1 MPTLVTLGNLIAG
14 FAAIH
19 YASKPIDSTSL
30 WNWPTLTVAGALI
43 FLGMFFDAIDG
54 EWFVNGLFNYRGEA
68 EVPGDSDGRLTADDY
83 YVLDLVTG
91 FRNEHWTATVFVK
104 NVFDDAE
111 VITKRAAGTD
121 YNDLSIIPPRTT
133 GITLS
138 YRF

>member
-1 MPTLVTLGNLIAG
+1 MDPCNDNSQPPLSADNPFNVCEAKGE
-14 FAAIH
+14 
-19 YASKPIDSTSL
+19 
-30 WNWPTLTVAGALI
+30 VAGGQPDWSMVLQSEYSVPV
-43 FLGMFFDAIDG
+43 DVIDG

-68 EVPGDSDGRLTADDY
+68 EVPGDSAGRLTADDY

-91 FRNEHWTATVFVK
+91 FRNEHWTAKVFVK

-111 VITKRAAGTD
+111 VITKRAVGTD